1 VRSFA
6 LGLLLILPARTFA
19 TPEVYEP
26 AAQREWRQQGEVLR
40 NELRAMNARWVSG
53 QLSSRE
59 VVLESER
66 LRAGFDRLS
75 ADARD
80 LTPADYAL
88 NRELASQS
96 FSWLARAGSR
106 FRADATVAQAL
117 MQTYGFIGDFY
128 HGRFP
133 YPNGAWFAYVDA
145 TRWARAVVLNNQ
157 RGSAFERDLERF
169 ALAWA
174 TVAYASGSFAFP
186 SAPSA
191 DLLQSPR
198 SAPLEPEPPRTDLKP
213 VALPAIEQAKLDATQ
228 KAQWVEI
235 QPRFRQVSASVY
247 QARQLLEDLSH
258 RLRQQQPNATLN
270 VQDAATAIKMQ
281 GFLDDAAELVRAA
294 QFEKAAEALE
304 RADYERGRLKRVTG
318 Q

>member
-1 VRSFA
+1 
-6 LGLLLILPARTFA
+6 
-19 TPEVYEP
+19 
-26 AAQREWRQQGEVLR
+26 
-40 NELRAMNARWVSG
+40 
-53 QLSSRE
+53 
-59 VVLESER
+59 
-66 LRAGFDRLS
+66 
-75 ADARD
+75 
-80 LTPADYAL
+80 
-88 NRELASQS
+88 
-96 FSWLARAGSR
+96 
-106 FRADATVAQAL
+106 
-117 MQTYGFIGDFY
+117 
-128 HGRFP
+128 
-133 YPNGAWFAYVDA
+133 
-145 TRWARAVVLNNQ
+145 
-157 RGSAFERDLERF
+157 
-169 ALAWA
+169 
-174 TVAYASGSFAFP
+174 
-186 SAPSA
+186 
-191 DLLQSPR
+191 
-198 SAPLEPEPPRTDLKP
+198 LEPEPPRTDLKP